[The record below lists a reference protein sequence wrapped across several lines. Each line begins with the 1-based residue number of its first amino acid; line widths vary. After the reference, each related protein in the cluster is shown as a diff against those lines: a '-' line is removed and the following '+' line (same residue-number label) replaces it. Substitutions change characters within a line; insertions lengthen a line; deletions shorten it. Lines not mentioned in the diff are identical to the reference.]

1 MYSEK
6 VPSWRRGQCRFRAWS
21 AARPLLRTSVKLR
34 SRESRTLAPSD
45 SLRQRIT
52 SSGPL
57 RPPGDG
63 VAGFGAGNMDIIR
76 EPEYDRYPMSQFL
89 VLYYVA
95 ATMLGLAAL
104 AISVIGTLRSRV
116 SSYRLL
122 ILFYGAFTAEIAT
135 LFVREYLYVNI
146 ADYSYQAILATFLVA
161 SVLTMICM
169 ACISLFYHRI
179 LAVRFQR
186 PRDAVVLAVA
196 VLAAAMFFW
205 PGAVT
210 LKAFQARFVRNLPI
224 LIGTAAYIALFAYVL
239 VVGAAG
245 PKADRPPRELLLIWA
260 AFAFG
265 VVGFCESVVSF
276 VREIVDPVVVM
287 TAAGQEFMIS
297 TVPYV
302 LFGGVL
308 AYYFGSY
315 LVADSR
321 PPQDVSGDI
330 ARRFGISARERE
342 VILLLNEGL
351 GNREIAEKLFVSMAT
366 VKTHVHNIYEK
377 TGVKGRYELFRL
389 TTPVRKENM

>member
-1 MYSEK
+1 
-6 VPSWRRGQCRFRAWS
+6 
-21 AARPLLRTSVKLR
+21 
-34 SRESRTLAPSD
+34 
-45 SLRQRIT
+45 
-52 SSGPL
+52 
-57 RPPGDG
+57 
-63 VAGFGAGNMDIIR
+63 
-76 EPEYDRYPMSQFL
+76 
-89 VLYYVA
+89 
-95 ATMLGLAAL
+95 
-104 AISVIGTLRSRV
+104 VIGTIRSRV

-122 ILFYGAFTAEIAT
+122 IFFYGAFTAYIAM

-146 ADYSYQAILATFLVA
+146 ADYSYRMILATFLVGT
-161 SVLTMICM
+161 VLTMTCM

-179 LAVRFQR
+179 LSVRFPG
-186 PRDAVVLAVA
+186 PRDAAVLAVA
-196 VLAAAMFFW
+196 VFAAAMYCW

-210 LKAFQARFVRNLPI
+210 LEASQARFVRNLPI
-224 LIGTAAYIALFAYVL
+224 LVGSAAYIALFVYVL
-239 VVGAAG
+239 VLGATG

-265 VVGFCESVVSF
+265 VVGFFESVVGF
-276 VREIVDPVVVM
+276 IREIGDPVVVM

-321 PPQDVSGDI
+321 PPQDFSDDF
-330 ARRFGISARERE
+330 ALRFRISARERE

-389 TTPVRKENM
+389 TTPLRKETE

>member
-1 MYSEK
+1 MDTARK
-6 VPSWRRGQCRFRAWS
+6 RRYHPAS
-21 AARPLLRTSVKLR
+21 
-34 SRESRTLAPSD
+34 
-45 SLRQRIT
+45 
-52 SSGPL
+52 
-57 RPPGDG
+57 
-63 VAGFGAGNMDIIR
+63 
-76 EPEYDRYPMSQFL
+76 MSQVL
-89 VLYYVA
+89 VLSYVA

-122 ILFYGAFTAEIAT
+122 ILFYGAFTAQIAT

-146 ADYSYQAILATFLVA
+146 ADYSYRSILATFLVA
-161 SVLTMICM
+161 GVLTFTCM
-169 ACISLFYHRI
+169 ACVSLFYHRI

-186 PRDAVVLAVA
+186 LRDAVVLAVA
-196 VLAAAMFFW
+196 VIAAALFLW
-205 PGAVT
+205 PDAVT
-210 LKAFQARFVRNLPI
+210 LDAPDARFVRNLPI
-224 LIGTAAYIALFAYVL
+224 LLGAAVYVGLFAYVL
-239 VVGAAG
+239 VVGAVG
-245 PKADRPPRELLLIWA
+245 SKADRPPRELLLIWA
-260 AFAFG
+260 TFAFG
-265 VVGFCESVVSF
+265 LVGFSESVLSF
-276 VREIVDPVVVM
+276 VREIINPVVVM
-287 TAAGQEFMIS
+287 TAAGQEFLIS

-321 PPQDVSGDI
+321 PPRDVSDDV
-330 ARRFGISARERE
+330 ARRFGVSARERE

-389 TTPVRKENM
+389 TTPVRKETA